1 MWYMCEAQSAIRETI
16 QQYTTQFDNALHSSL
31 CLSLLPTY
39 THTSTCHTDTHA
51 CAHFHYPSLQSL
63 SQSLP
68 PPTTTILEQSP
79 IKMSAK
85 EILKKW
91 VQPPMSVRGLESLRI
106 GRSKEKGFKRSCE
119 LWERTEVLD
128 VTVVCLCSCISLS
141 FGGYSIY
148 APVCLPSSLPGG
160 MLISKNCLPVC
171 VSVLYLCLR
180 IDNIYAY
187 HMSVYR
193 QTVVYLMSVCPSKC
207 ACIHTHTHTPHHT
220 QCLWEQK
227 KVLKGAEKIWFITTS
242 LFEQTCSVY

>member
-1 MWYMCEAQSAIRETI
+1 MELSRTELCNVISLHYLGKESRLECICSALILCYRFFDIPKSVLPEIRSSSEIYGVMTSGPLQGVSISGVSMPFPLIIMIINAVITRPIPVWYMCEAQSAISETI

-91 VQPPMSVRGLESLRI
+91 VQPPMSVRGL
-106 GRSKEKGFKRSCE
+106 
-119 LWERTEVLD
+119 T
-128 VTVVCLCSCISLS
+128 
-141 FGGYSIY
+141 
-148 APVCLPSSLPGG
+148 
-160 MLISKNCLPVC
+160 
-171 VSVLYLCLR
+171 
-180 IDNIYAY
+180 
-187 HMSVYR
+187 
-193 QTVVYLMSVCPSKC
+193 
-207 ACIHTHTHTPHHT
+207 
-220 QCLWEQK
+220 
-227 KVLKGAEKIWFITTS
+227 
-242 LFEQTCSVY
+242 